1 MKRML
6 LVLFMI
12 ASSKT
17 ILTETKTLMEE
28 LTHFLAA
35 NGLKRISIV
44 AQDHSKDPLI
54 PNLYSKLSAQFFT
67 RIVPTRSG
75 HKEVSQQDFF
85 VFTPKLIIGDL
96 SAVINIVHKTKVT
109 HFEIVHT
116 ILACKICKYY
126 SNL

>member
-1 MKRML
+1 MKRVL

-12 ASSKT
+12 ASFET
-17 ILTETKTLMEE
+17 LLTETKTLMEE

-54 PNLYSKLSAQFFT
+54 TNLYSKLSAQFFT
-67 RIVPTRSG
+67 RIVSTTSD

-85 VFTPKLIIGDL
+85 IFTPNLIIGDL
-96 SAVINIVHKTKVT
+96 SAVINMVHKTKVL
-109 HFEIVHT
+109 HFEF
-116 ILACKICKYY
+116 
-126 SNL
+126 